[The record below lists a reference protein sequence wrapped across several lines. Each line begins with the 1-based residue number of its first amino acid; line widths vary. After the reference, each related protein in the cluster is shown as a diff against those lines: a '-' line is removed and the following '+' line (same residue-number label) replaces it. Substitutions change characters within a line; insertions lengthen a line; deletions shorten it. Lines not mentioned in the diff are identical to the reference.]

1 MQLTQLIAKISLTL
15 CWRSNVFHCWS
26 CVTVLLLCITIW
38 MTRSGYLWQIHSQIF
53 TNELFL
59 PRLKIIVKMMN
70 TRKDLL
76 CSCYCNFFSLSRSW
90 CSCPLIENESIA
102 YSFSFISQW
111 MTFLIQPIPAVNYY
125 QITKSSQDLDF
136 QVLLKVIKLGFWPN
150 KERPH
155 QNISFCK

>member
-1 MQLTQLIAKISLTL
+1 MQLTQLLAEISVTL

-26 CVTVLLLCITIW
+26 CVAVLLLCSTIW
-38 MTRSGYLWQIHSQIF
+38 KTPSACQWQIHSQIF

-76 CSCYCNFFSLSRSW
+76 CSCYCNFSSLSRSW

-111 MTFLIQPIPAVNYY
+111 MTLPHSAHSCCELLPDHKIFSGSGFSGIAKGHKTRLL
-125 QITKSSQDLDF
+125 TKQR
-136 QVLLKVIKLGFWPN
+136 K
-150 KERPH
+150 
-155 QNISFCK
+155 